1 MITSGA
7 VPAPLPA
14 HLGVSQISQIAT
26 SQDFADP
33 LDGGVPGR
41 GPTQPIAPYNAI
53 NYSTEVSLKE

>member
-33 LDGGVPGR
+33 LACSHAAVPTDRLVKGG
-41 GPTQPIAPYNAI
+41 
-53 NYSTEVSLKE
+53 

>member
-1 MITSGA
+1 MIISGA

-33 LDGGVPGR
+33 LGV
-41 GPTQPIAPYNAI
+41 
-53 NYSTEVSLKE
+53 STPLTRRTIRVKITSSTVIPCTVMPV